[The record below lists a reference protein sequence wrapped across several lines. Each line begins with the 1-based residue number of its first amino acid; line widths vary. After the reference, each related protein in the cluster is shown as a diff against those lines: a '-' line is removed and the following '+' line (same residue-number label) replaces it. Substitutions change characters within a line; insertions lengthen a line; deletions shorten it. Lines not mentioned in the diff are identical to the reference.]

1 MVEVGV
7 LGAVELKDWGTMLWT
22 GKPGRGL
29 SGHIHSDQH
38 IYSLVLSFFTDLPL
52 SCGLVSTWAIS
63 A

>member
-38 IYSLVLSFFTDLPL
+38 IYSLVLSLLTCPFPVD
-52 SCGLVSTWAIS
+52 
-63 A
+63 